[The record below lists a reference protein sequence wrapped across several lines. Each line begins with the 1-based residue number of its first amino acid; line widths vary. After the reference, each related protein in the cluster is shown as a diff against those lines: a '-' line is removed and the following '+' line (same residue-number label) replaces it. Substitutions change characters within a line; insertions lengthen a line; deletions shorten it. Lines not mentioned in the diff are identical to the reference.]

1 MQGGQGVDV
10 RHSKVLI
17 IGSGPAGN
25 MAGVYAARA
34 ALSPRLIEGALCT
47 EALSHGASRPAAG
60 SFRAFRERDA
70 DPQAMLARH
79 GLTTGAR

>member
-1 MQGGQGVDV
+1 MHGGQGVDV

-34 ALSPRLIEGALCT
+34 ARSPRLIEGSLCT

-60 SFRAFRERDA
+60 SFRAFRGRDA
-70 DPQAMLARH
+70 DPQVMLVRH

>member
-25 MAGVYAARA
+25 MAGVYAASA
-34 ALSPRLIEGALCT
+34 ARSLRLIEGALCT

-60 SFRAFRERDA
+60 SFRSFRGQDV

>member
-1 MQGGQGVDV
+1 MQGVDV

-25 MAGVYAARA
+25 MADVYAARA

-47 EALSHGASRPAAG
+47 EALSHGAKPPAAWI
-60 SFRAFRERDA
+60 FRAFRGRDA

>member
-1 MQGGQGVDV
+1 MDV

-25 MAGVYAARA
+25 IAGVYAARA
-34 ALSPRLIEGALCT
+34 ALSPKLIEGALCT
-47 EALSHGASRPAAG
+47 EALSHGARSPAAG
-60 SFRAFRERDA
+60 SFRGFRGRDV

-79 GLTTGAR
+79 GLTIDAR